1 MVTYVRISGANST
14 KKRRGHGPPV
24 MVAGMIG
31 VCLTGCEY
39 FEAKNRIV
47 HPTAAN
53 DTREVDARVS
63 EDTLPLGLSPKALA
77 EWRATKAAV
86 SGARVVLTLGRDDH
100 DPEVFGI
107 VNDVAINAQGQIA
120 VLDASAQE
128 VRVFDADGRFSGR
141 FGGVGDG
148 PGEFRRASS
157 IESLSDGRFLVSM
170 RGRIKIFER
179 SVESWQVSAAHDL
192 PLVGIRNSCLAVPDR
207 LFVSSLH
214 PTDEHIIREVAVQGG
229 VVTDF
234 GLGYQDPNPAAR
246 VHLSP
251 GSVDCV
257 STASG
262 IIFAFELLPTIRLY
276 ELNGSLVW
284 TSALVEHSV
293 LRITEDRTT
302 SYVRFDDAQPY
313 DVLSSVHMVPSGRF
327 VLLQYRRLFP
337 NEQPELIRTYLL
349 DRESG
354 FGAVLGD
361 SIPEIVD
368 VHRHGYVTVDD
379 VVPIVKLWDVDW

>member
-1 MVTYVRISGANST
+1 MVWHARTSGESCA
-14 KKRRGHGPPV
+14 KKGRGHGHPV
-24 MVAGMIG
+24 MVVGIVG
-31 VCLTGCEY
+31 VCLAACEY
-39 FEAKNRIV
+39 FETKNRIV
-47 HPTAAN
+47 HPTVAN
-53 DTREVDARVS
+53 DTREVDAQVS

-77 EWRATKAAV
+77 EWRATRAAV
-86 SGARVVLTLGRDDH
+86 LGARVVLTLGRDDH
-100 DPEVFGI
+100 DPEVFGV

-128 VRVFDADGRFSGR
+128 VRVFDSDGRYSGR

-179 SVESWQVSAAHDL
+179 SAESWQVSAAHEL
-192 PLVGIRNSCLAVPDR
+192 PLFGIKNSCLAVPDR
-207 LFVSSLH
+207 LFVSNLH
-214 PTDEHIIREVAVQGG
+214 PTDEHVIREVAVQGA
-229 VVTDF
+229 VVADF
-234 GLGYQDPNPAAR
+234 GLGYQDPNPVAR
-246 VHLSP
+246 FHLSP
-251 GSVDCV
+251 GLVDCV

-262 IIFAFELLPTIRLY
+262 IIFGFELLPTIRLY
-276 ELNGSLVW
+276 DLTGSLVW
-284 TSALVEHSV
+284 TSALTEHAV

-302 SYVRFDDAQPY
+302 SSVRFEDAQPY

-354 FGAVLGD
+354 FGAALGD

-379 VVPIVKLWDVDW
+379 VVPLVKLWRVDW